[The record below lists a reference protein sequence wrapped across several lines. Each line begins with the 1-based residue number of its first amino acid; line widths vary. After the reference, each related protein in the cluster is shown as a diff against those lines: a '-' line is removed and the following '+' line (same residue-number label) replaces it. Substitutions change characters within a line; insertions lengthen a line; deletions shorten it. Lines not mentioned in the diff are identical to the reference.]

1 MGGGFFWGGV
11 VKIDHAAF
19 YGYLAGLLLVFVLH
33 FIGIRQV
40 IGRYSTGIRQICGRC
55 SAGICIAFYR
65 YSICIRDKYLCRIP
79 HEYIPM

>member
-40 IGRYSTGIRQICGRC
+40 LDRYA
-55 SAGICIAFYR
+55 AGVRLVFV
-65 YSICIRDKYLCRIP
+65 
-79 HEYIPM
+79 

>member
-33 FIGIRQV
+33 FIGIRYV
-40 IGRYSTGIRQICGRC
+40 LDRYTAGVRLVFVLHFIGIRYV
-55 SAGICIAFYR
+55 F
-65 YSICIRDKYLCRIP
+65 DKYLCRIP

>member
-40 IGRYSTGIRQICGRC
+40 LDRYAAGVRLVFVLHFIGIRYVF
-55 SAGICIAFYR
+55 AT
-65 YSICIRDKYLCRIP
+65 SICAAYHTNIFLR
-79 HEYIPM
+79 